1 MAVTLQYG
9 RAVVARSQ
17 REDVMTRLL
26 KAFVRDEG
34 GADLIEYALL
44 AGLIA
49 CACFTAM
56 SAVGPALN
64 AFFSTVPAKLVVP

>member
-1 MAVTLQYG
+1 
-9 RAVVARSQ
+9 
-17 REDVMTRLL
+17 MTRLL
-26 KAFVRDEG
+26 KAFVHDEG

-49 CACFTAM
+49 CACFAAI

-64 AFFSTVPAKLVVP
+64 AFFAGVPARLVVP

>member
-1 MAVTLQYG
+1 
-9 RAVVARSQ
+9 
-17 REDVMTRLL
+17 MTRLL
-26 KAFVRDEG
+26 KAFVQDEG

-49 CACFTAM
+49 CACFTAI

-64 AFFSTVPAKLVVP
+64 AFFAGVPARLVVP